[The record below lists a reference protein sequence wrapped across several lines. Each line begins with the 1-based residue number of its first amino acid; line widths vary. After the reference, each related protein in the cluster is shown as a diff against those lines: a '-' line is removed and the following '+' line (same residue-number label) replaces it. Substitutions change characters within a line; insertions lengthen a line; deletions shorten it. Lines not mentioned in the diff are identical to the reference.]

1 MIYLDYNATTPLCDA
16 AREAMLPYLGG
27 KFGNPSS
34 VHAAGREARAAIDN
48 ARDKIAALLHA
59 KPGEI
64 IFTGGATESCN
75 LGVLGLARSASAG
88 GLPGVPSAKPG
99 HIISNKAEHHAVLH
113 AVEHLED
120 REGFEVTWLNV
131 SKTGMVDLDQL
142 ADSIRPDTKLVSIMT
157 ANNETGVIQP
167 MREIS
172 RICRERGVLLHSDM
186 VQAFG
191 KIPVIPSEVENGAAG
206 KAATWTGRPEA
217 ERTGSERIKPRE
229 NIETLTQRDP
239 SIPKAFGTQDDLGSL
254 VDCASFAAHK
264 FYGPKGTGF
273 LFLRS
278 GLPIEPL
285 MFGGAHEN
293 QRRPGTEN
301 VAGVAGMAAA
311 AEWVLRNADGERQR
325 QAQLRDDFWTR
336 IAKLFPDA
344 QQNGDP
350 AHRLAN
356 TLNASFIGVDS
367 ETMLM
372 ALDLEGVCASS
383 GSACMVGSVRASHV
397 LLAMGLPMESARS
410 AIRFSLGRPTTAEE
424 IAGAADAL
432 EQIAKR
438 TKDAREY
445 ALA

>member
-16 AREAMLPYLGG
+16 AREAMLPYLGRY
-27 KFGNPSS
+27 FGNPSS

-48 ARDKIAALLHA
+48 ARDKLSALLRA

-75 LGVLGLARSASAG
+75 LAVLGLARSSSSRG
-88 GLPGVPSAKPG
+88 G
-99 HIISNKAEHHAVLH
+99 HIVSNKAEHHAVLH
-113 AVEHLED
+113 PLEHLEQH
-120 REGFEVTWLNV
+120 EGFEVTWLNV
-131 SKTGMVDLDQL
+131 SESGMVDLDQL
-142 ADSIRPDTKLVSIMT
+142 ADSIRPDTRLVSIMT

-172 RICRERGVLLHSDM
+172 QICRDRGVLLHSDM

-191 KIPVIPSEVENGAAG
+191 KTDVDV
-206 KAATWTGRPEA
+206 
-217 ERTGSERIKPRE
+217 
-229 NIETLTQRDP
+229 
-239 SIPKAFGTQDDLGSL
+239 SL
-254 VDCASFAAHK
+254 VDVASFAAHK

-273 LFLRS
+273 LCLRA
-278 GLPIEPL
+278 GLPIQPI

-301 VAGVAGMAAA
+301 VAGIAGMAAA
-311 AEWVLRNADGERQR
+311 AEWILHDRETEQERR
-325 QAQLRDDFWTR
+325 AQLRDELWR
-336 IAKLFPDA
+336 SIVEVFPDA

-350 AHRLAN
+350 THRLAN

-372 ALDLEGVCASS
+372 ALDLEGICASS

-397 LLAMGLPMESARS
+397 LLAMGLPMERARS
-410 AIRFSLGRPTTAEE
+410 AIRLSLGKWTTAEE
-424 IAGAADAL
+424 IAATGDAL
-432 EQIAKR
+432 DRIAKR

>member
-1 MIYLDYNATTPLCDA
+1 MIYLDYNATTPLCDP
-16 AREAMLPYLGG
+16 AREAMLPYLGRY
-27 KFGNPSS
+27 FGNPSS

-48 ARDKIAALLHA
+48 ARDKLGALLRA

-75 LGVLGLARSASAG
+75 LGVLGLARSSSSRG
-88 GLPGVPSAKPG
+88 G

-113 AVEHLED
+113 PLEHLEQH
-120 REGFEVTWLNV
+120 EGFEVTWLNV
-131 SKTGMVDLDQL
+131 SESGMVDLHQL
-142 ADSIRPDTKLVSIMT
+142 ADSIRPDTRLVSIMT

-172 RICRERGVLLHSDM
+172 QICRDRGVLLHSDM

-191 KIPVIPSEVENGAAG
+191 KTDVDV
-206 KAATWTGRPEA
+206 
-217 ERTGSERIKPRE
+217 
-229 NIETLTQRDP
+229 
-239 SIPKAFGTQDDLGSL
+239 SL
-254 VDCASFAAHK
+254 VDVASFAAHK

-273 LFLRS
+273 LCLRA
-278 GLPIEPL
+278 GLPIQPI

-301 VAGVAGMAAA
+301 VAGIAGMAAA
-311 AEWVLRNADGERQR
+311 AEWILRDRETEQERR
-325 QAQLRDDFWTR
+325 AQLRDQLWRSIVDV
-336 IAKLFPDA
+336 FPDA

-350 AHRLAN
+350 THRLAN

-372 ALDLEGVCASS
+372 ALDLEGICASS

-397 LLAMGLPMESARS
+397 LLAMGLPMERARS
-410 AIRFSLGRPTTAEE
+410 AIRFSLGKWTTAEE
-424 IAGAADAL
+424 IAATGDAL
-432 EQIAKR
+432 DRIAKR

>member
-16 AREAMLPYLGG
+16 AREAMLPYLNE

-59 KPGEI
+59 KPSEI
-64 IFTGGATESCN
+64 IFTSGATESCN
-75 LGVLGLARSASAG
+75 LGLLGLARSRSADGLPAVASAK
-88 GLPGVPSAKPG
+88 AG

-131 SKTGMVDLDQL
+131 SKNGMVDLDQL

-167 MREIS
+167 MRKIS
-172 RICRERGVLLHSDM
+172 RICRERGVLLHSDI

-191 KIPVIPSEVENGAAG
+191 KLDIDV
-206 KAATWTGRPEA
+206 
-217 ERTGSERIKPRE
+217 
-229 NIETLTQRDP
+229 
-239 SIPKAFGTQDDLGSL
+239 SL
-254 VDCASFAAHK
+254 VDAGSFAAHK

-278 GLPIEPL
+278 GLPIQPL

-311 AEWVLRNADGERQR
+311 AEWVLRDADEEKQR

-336 IAKLFPDA
+336 IAQLFPDA

-356 TLNASFIGVDS
+356 TLNTSFIGVDS

-410 AIRFSLGRPTTAEE
+410 AIRFSLGRRTTAEE
-424 IAGAADAL
+424 IANAADAV